1 MTLYLD
7 SSVVL
12 RVLLA
17 EKQRLEIWGRWERA
31 FASELLG
38 LEVRRAIDRLRILG
52 HLDPRATATL
62 LQHTATI
69 EDAVSIVPLTKTI
82 LRRAA
87 LPMATPVRT
96 LDAIHLAT
104 ALVMRE
110 RSDRPLT
117 FATHDVRQ
125 ADAARALGFAAI
137 GVG

>member
-17 EKQRLEIWGRWERA
+17 EKHRLDVWGRWERA

-52 HLDPRATATL
+52 HLDQRATAAL

-69 EDAVSIVPLTKTI
+69 EDAISIVSLTRTI
-82 LRRAA
+82 IRRAA
-87 LPMATPVRT
+87 LPMASPVRT
-96 LDAIHLAT
+96 LDAMHLAT

-125 ADAARALGFAAI
+125 ADAARTLGFSAI
-137 GVG
+137 GVD

>member
-17 EKQRLEIWGRWERA
+17 EKKRLDTWGRWERA

-52 HLDPRATATL
+52 HLDQHATAAL

-69 EDAVSIVPLTKTI
+69 EDAIAIAPLTRTI

-110 RSDRPLT
+110 RSDAPVI

-125 ADAARALGFAAI
+125 AEAARALGFSAI
-137 GVG
+137 GAD

>member
-1 MTLYLD
+1 VTLYLD

-12 RVLLA
+12 RVLFA
-17 EKQRLEIWGRWERA
+17 EKERLDTWGHWERA

-52 HLDPRATATL
+52 HIDQRATATL
-62 LQHTATI
+62 LQQTATI
-69 EDAVSIVPLTKTI
+69 EDAISIVPLTRTI

-110 RSDRPLT
+110 RTEVRLS

-125 ADAARALGFAAI
+125 ADAARALGFSAI
-137 GVG
+137 GVD

>member
-1 MTLYLD
+1 VTLYLD

-12 RVLLA
+12 RVLFA
-17 EKQRLEIWGRWERA
+17 EKKRLDAWGRWQRA

-38 LEVRRAIDRLRILG
+38 LEVRRAIDRVRILG
-52 HLDPRATATL
+52 HIDDRATAAL

-69 EDAVSIVPLTKTI
+69 EEALSMVPLTRTI

-110 RSDRPLT
+110 RTDAPLT
-117 FATHDVRQ
+117 FATHDARQ
-125 ADAARALGFAAI
+125 ADAARALGFSA
-137 GVG
+137 VGDD

>member
-1 MTLYLD
+1 VTLYLD

-52 HLDPRATATL
+52 HLDPRATAAL

-69 EDAVSIVPLTKTI
+69 EDAVSIVPLTRTI

-125 ADAARALGFAAI
+125 ADAARALGFSA
-137 GVG
+137 VGAD

>member
-1 MTLYLD
+1 VTLYLD

-52 HLDPRATATL
+52 HLDPRATAAL

-69 EDAVSIVPLTKTI
+69 EDAVSIVPLTRTI

-125 ADAARALGFAAI
+125 ADAARALGFSAV
-137 GVG
+137 GVD

>member
-1 MTLYLD
+1 VTLYLD

-17 EKQRLEIWGRWERA
+17 ETNRLQTWGRWERA

-52 HLDPRATATL
+52 HLGQRSTAAL
-62 LQHTATI
+62 LQHAATI
-69 EDAVSIVPLTKTI
+69 EDAISIVPLTRTI

-96 LDAIHLAT
+96 LDAIHIAT

-110 RSDRPLT
+110 RSDVPLT
-117 FATHDVRQ
+117 FATHDTRQ

-137 GVG
+137 GVR

>member
-1 MTLYLD
+1 VTLYLD
-7 SSVVL
+7 SSVAL

-17 EKQRLEIWGRWERA
+17 EKARLETWGRWERA

-52 HLDPRATATL
+52 HLDQRATAAL

-69 EDAVSIVPLTKTI
+69 EDAISIVPLTRTI

-96 LDAIHLAT
+96 LDAIHIAT

-110 RSDRPLT
+110 RSDLPLT

-125 ADAARALGFAAI
+125 ADAVRALGFSTI
-137 GVG
+137 GAD